1 MTTLGRNS
9 RRRQVLVGWR
19 VGMVYQRDCV
29 RQRGPSN
36 RPDPQNGR
44 GGKPGS
50 LQRSLQ
56 LCGPCSEHRQE
67 HYFVPCQILPRR
79 KRKHLPSNAVATSSS
94 EAPANLRFAAHR
106 AGGSWTAGAGR
117 LGSFQEQDP
126 GSSLG
131 CRGQQGFLGPQ
142 PRPQVFTPCFMSLG
156 QPACLFLSIARS
168 RSMMTGEQMAAFH
181 PPTNSNPL
189 ERPIKMG
196 WLKKQ
201 RSIVKNWQQRYFV
214 LRAQHLCYYKDEED
228 SKPQGYMYLPGS
240 TVKEIATNP
249 EEAGKFVFE
258 VIPAVFGQR
267 LDETVAYEQK
277 FGFHLVPILVEKC
290 AEFILEHGVS
300 EEGIFRLPGQDNLV
314 KQLRDAFDAGERP
327 SFDRDTDVHTVAS
340 LLKLYLRDLPEPV
353 VPWSQYEGFLLCGQ
367 LMNADEAKAQQELVK
382 QLSILP
388 RDNYSLLS
396 YICRF
401 LHEIQLNCAVNKMS
415 VDNLATVIGVNL
427 IRSKVEDPAVIMR
440 GTPQIQRV
448 MTMMIRDHEVLFPK
462 SKDVPLSPPAQKSD
476 AKKAPVPRSSVGW
489 DATEDP
495 PLSRADSFSSTASSP
510 DATSP
515 TGLQPSEQ
523 HQEDGGKAPRE
534 NSGDWKVQSRKRTQ
548 TLPNRKCF
556 LTSAFQGTTSSKL
569 EIFKNEF
576 WSSSSETKAGEGH
589 RRTMSQDLRHLSN
602 DPRTSTYDN
611 VPAPPGSQ
619 GSPTGA
625 LSSPACDSKRETV
638 ASTDSEMESGRKTS
652 GEEDLDSL
660 QRMVQHLQ
668 KEIETQK
675 QMYEE
680 QIKNLEKEN
689 YDVWAKVVRLN
700 EELERERKK
709 FAALE
714 ISLRNVERSR
724 EDVERRN
731 KVLEEE
737 VKEFVKSMK
746 EPKAKTDA

>member
-1 MTTLGRNS
+1 M
-9 RRRQVLVGWR
+9 
-19 VGMVYQRDCV
+19 
-29 RQRGPSN
+29 
-36 RPDPQNGR
+36 
-44 GGKPGS
+44 S
-50 LQRSLQ
+50 LK
-56 LCGPCSEHRQE
+56 
-67 HYFVPCQILPRR
+67 LPRNWDFNL
-79 KRKHLPSNAVATSSS
+79 KV
-94 EAPANLRFAAHR
+94 EA
-106 AGGSWTAGAGR
+106 GK
-117 LGSFQEQDP
+117 
-126 GSSLG
+126 
-131 CRGQQGFLGPQ
+131 
-142 PRPQVFTPCFMSLG
+142 
-156 QPACLFLSIARS
+156 IARS
-168 RSMMTGEQMAAFH
+168 RSVMTGEQMATLHLPA
-181 PPTNSNPL
+181 PSPL
-189 ERPIKMG
+189 QRPVKMG

-214 LRAQHLCYYKDEED
+214 LRAQQLCYYKDEED
-228 SKPQGYMYLPGS
+228 GKPQGCLYLPGG
-240 TVKEIATNP
+240 TIKEIATNP

-258 VIPAVFGQR
+258 VIPASWDQSRTGQDSYVLMASSQAEMEEWVKFLRRVAGTPSGAVFGQR

-277 FGFHLVPILVEKC
+277 FGPHLVPILVEKC
-290 AEFILEHGVS
+290 AEFILQHGLH

-382 QLSILP
+382 QLSLLP

-396 YICRF
+396 YLCRF

-462 SKDVPLSPPAQKSD
+462 SKDVPLSPPAQKND
-476 AKKAPVPRSSVGW
+476 PKKPPVARSSVGW

-495 PLSRADSFSSTASSP
+495 PISRADSFSNTTSNS

-515 TGLQPSEQ
+515 TGQQPS
-523 HQEDGGKAPRE
+523 DGCLEESSKAPRE
-534 NSGDWKVQSRKRTQ
+534 KLGDWKLQSRKRTQ

-556 LTSAFQGTTSSKL
+556 LTSAFQGANSGKV

-576 WSSSSETKAGEGH
+576 WSPSDVKAGEGH
-589 RRTMSQDLRHLSN
+589 RRTLSQGVPHYPDTQ
-602 DPRTSTYDN
+602 RTSTYDN
-611 VPAPPGSQ
+611 VPAPPG
-619 GSPTGA
+619 PTGEEA
-625 LSSPACDSKRETV
+625 GKASSPACDSKRETL
-638 ASTDSEMESGRKTS
+638 ASPSSETGPEKKNC
-652 GEEDLDSL
+652 GEEELESL
-660 QRMVQHLQ
+660 QTVVQELR

-675 QMYEE
+675 QKYEE
-680 QIKNLEKEN
+680 QIENLEKEN

-700 EELERERKK
+700 EELEKEKKK

-731 KVLEEE
+731 KALEEE

-746 EPKAKTDA
+746 EPKADA

>member
-1 MTTLGRNS
+1 M
-9 RRRQVLVGWR
+9 
-19 VGMVYQRDCV
+19 
-29 RQRGPSN
+29 
-36 RPDPQNGR
+36 
-44 GGKPGS
+44 S
-50 LQRSLQ
+50 LK
-56 LCGPCSEHRQE
+56 
-67 HYFVPCQILPRR
+67 LPRNWDFNL
-79 KRKHLPSNAVATSSS
+79 KV
-94 EAPANLRFAAHR
+94 EAAK
-106 AGGSWTAGAGR
+106 
-117 LGSFQEQDP
+117 
-126 GSSLG
+126 
-131 CRGQQGFLGPQ
+131 
-142 PRPQVFTPCFMSLG
+142 
-156 QPACLFLSIARS
+156 IARS
-168 RSMMTGEQMAAFH
+168 RSVMTGEQMAAFH
-181 PPTNSNPL
+181 PSSTPNPL

-214 LRAQHLCYYKDEED
+214 LRAQHLYYYKDEED
-228 SKPQGYMYLPGS
+228 TKPQGCMPLPGS
-240 TVKEIATNP
+240 TIKEIATNP

-258 VIPAVFGQR
+258 IIPVFGQR

-277 FGFHLVPILVEKC
+277 FGPHLVPILVEKC
-290 AEFILEHGVS
+290 AEFILEHGRN

-367 LMNADEAKAQQELVK
+367 LTNADEAKAQQELMK

-462 SKDVPLSPPAQKSD
+462 SKDIPLSPPAQKND
-476 AKKAPVPRSSVGW
+476 PKKAPVARSSVGW
-489 DATEDP
+489 DATED
-495 PLSRADSFSSTASSP
+495 LRISRTDSFSSMTRDS
-510 DATSP
+510 DTTTSP
-515 TGLQPSEQ
+515 TGQQPSDGFL
-523 HQEDGGKAPRE
+523 EDSSKVPRE
-534 NSGDWKVQSRKRTQ
+534 KPGDWKMQSRKRTQ

-556 LTSAFQGTTSSKL
+556 LTPAFQGANSSKT

-576 WSSSSETKAGEGH
+576 WSPSSEAKAGEGH
-589 RRTMSQDLRHLSN
+589 RRTMSQDLRQLS
-602 DPRTSTYDN
+602 DSQRTSTYDN
-611 VPAPPGSQ
+611 VPSLPGSP
-619 GSPTGA
+619 GEEASA
-625 LSSPACDSKRETV
+625 LSSQACDSKGDTPASPNSETGP
-638 ASTDSEMESGRKTS
+638 EKKNS
-652 GEEDLDSL
+652 GEEELDSL
-660 QRMVQHLQ
+660 QRTVQELR

-675 QMYEE
+675 EMYEE

-700 EELERERKK
+700 EELEKEKK
-709 FAALE
+709 KSAALE
-714 ISLRNVERSR
+714 ISLRNMERSR
-724 EDVERRN
+724 EDVEKRN
-731 KVLEEE
+731 KALEEE

-746 EPKAKTDA
+746 EPKTEA

>member
-1 MTTLGRNS
+1 MTLG
-9 RRRQVLVGWR
+9 Q
-19 VGMVYQRDCV
+19 
-29 RQRGPSN
+29 
-36 RPDPQNGR
+36 
-44 GGKPGS
+44 K
-50 LQRSLQ
+50 
-56 LCGPCSEHRQE
+56 
-67 HYFVPCQILPRR
+67 
-79 KRKHLPSNAVATSSS
+79 
-94 EAPANLRFAAHR
+94 
-106 AGGSWTAGAGR
+106 
-117 LGSFQEQDP
+117 FQEVP
-126 GSSLG
+126 SPWGLAWGYSLLERQ
-131 CRGQQGFLGPQ
+131 CGQW
-142 PRPQVFTPCFMSLG
+142 
-156 QPACLFLSIARS
+156 ARS
-168 RSMMTGEQMAAFH
+168 RSVMTGEQMAAFH
-181 PPTNSNPL
+181 PPASPNPL

-214 LRAQHLCYYKDEED
+214 LRAQHLYYYKDEED
-228 SKPQGYMYLPGS
+228 SKPQGCMYLPGS
-240 TVKEIATNP
+240 TVKELATNP

-277 FGFHLVPILVEKC
+277 FGPHLVPILVEKC

-401 LHEIQLNCAVNKMS
+401 LHEIQLNCAINKMS

-462 SKDVPLSPPAQKSD
+462 SKDVPLSPPVQKND
-476 AKKAPVPRSSVGW
+476 AKKAPVARSSVGW
-489 DATEDP
+489 DATEES
-495 PLSRADSFSSTASSP
+495 PLSRTDSLNNTASSP

-515 TGLQPSEQ
+515 TGPQPGDQ
-523 HQEDGGKAPRE
+523 HQEGSGKAPRE
-534 NSGDWKVQSRKRTQ
+534 NPGDWKVQSRKRTQ

-576 WSSSSETKAGEGH
+576 WSPSSEAKTGEGH

-602 DPRTSTYDN
+602 DQRTSTYDN
-611 VPAPPGSQ
+611 VPAPLVPPGSPA
-619 GSPTGA
+619 GVLSP
-625 LSSPACDSKRETV
+625 PACDSKRDLLGSRDCEI
-638 ASTDSEMESGRKTS
+638 ESGSKSS

-675 QMYEE
+675 HMYEG

-689 YDVWAKVVRLN
+689 YDVWAKVVKLN
-700 EELERERKK
+700 EELEMEKKK

-714 ISLRNVERSR
+714 ISLRNMERSR

-737 VKEFVKSMK
+737 VREFVKSMK
-746 EPKAKTDA
+746 KAETKTEA

>member
-1 MTTLGRNS
+1 
-9 RRRQVLVGWR
+9 
-19 VGMVYQRDCV
+19 
-29 RQRGPSN
+29 
-36 RPDPQNGR
+36 
-44 GGKPGS
+44 
-50 LQRSLQ
+50 
-56 LCGPCSEHRQE
+56 
-67 HYFVPCQILPRR
+67 
-79 KRKHLPSNAVATSSS
+79 
-94 EAPANLRFAAHR
+94 
-106 AGGSWTAGAGR
+106 
-117 LGSFQEQDP
+117 
-126 GSSLG
+126 
-131 CRGQQGFLGPQ
+131 
-142 PRPQVFTPCFMSLG
+142 
-156 QPACLFLSIARS
+156 
-168 RSMMTGEQMAAFH
+168 MTGEQMAAFH
-181 PPTNSNPL
+181 PASTPNLL

-214 LRAQHLCYYKDEED
+214 LRAQQLYYYKDEED
-228 SKPQGYMYLPGS
+228 LKPQGSMYLPGS
-240 TVKEIATNP
+240 TIKEIATNP
-249 EEAGKFVFE
+249 DEAGKFVFE
-258 VIPAVFGQR
+258 IIPASWDQNRTGQDSYVLMASSQAEMEEWVKFLRRVAGTPSGAVFGQR

-277 FGFHLVPILVEKC
+277 FGPHLVPILVEKC
-290 AEFILEHGVS
+290 AEFILEHGLN

-327 SFDRDTDVHTVAS
+327 SFDKDTDVHTVAS

-367 LMNADEAKAQQELVK
+367 LMNADETKAQQELMK

-427 IRSKVEDPAVIMR
+427 IRSKIEDPAVIMR

-462 SKDVPLSPPAQKSD
+462 SKDAPLSPPSQKSD
-476 AKKAPVPRSSVGW
+476 PKKAPVARSSVGW
-489 DATEDP
+489 DATEDTP
-495 PLSRADSFSSTASSP
+495 ISRTDSFSNMTSDS

-515 TGLQPSEQ
+515 TGQQPSDGCL
-523 HQEDGGKAPRE
+523 EDTSKALRE
-534 NSGDWKVQSRKRTQ
+534 KLGDWKVQSRKRTQ

-556 LTSAFQGTTSSKL
+556 LTSAFQGANSSKV

-576 WSSSSETKAGEGH
+576 WSPAEVKAGEGH
-589 RRTMSQDLRHLSN
+589 RRTMSQDLHHLS
-602 DPRTSTYDN
+602 DPQRTSTYDN
-611 VPAPPGSQ
+611 VPALPGSP
-619 GSPTGA
+619 GGEASEH
-625 LSSPACDSKRETV
+625 SSHACDSKRDAP
-638 ASTDSEMESGRKTS
+638 ASPDSESGS
-652 GEEDLDSL
+652 GKKNSGVEELDSL
-660 QRMVQHLQ
+660 QKMVQELR

-680 QIKNLEKEN
+680 QIKNLAKEN

-700 EELERERKK
+700 EELEKEKKK

-724 EDVERRN
+724 EDVEKRN
-731 KVLEEE
+731 KALEEE

-746 EPKAKTDA
+746 EPKTDV

>member
-1 MTTLGRNS
+1 M
-9 RRRQVLVGWR
+9 
-19 VGMVYQRDCV
+19 
-29 RQRGPSN
+29 
-36 RPDPQNGR
+36 
-44 GGKPGS
+44 S
-50 LQRSLQ
+50 LK
-56 LCGPCSEHRQE
+56 
-67 HYFVPCQILPRR
+67 LPRNWDFNL
-79 KRKHLPSNAVATSSS
+79 KV
-94 EAPANLRFAAHR
+94 EA
-106 AGGSWTAGAGR
+106 GK
-117 LGSFQEQDP
+117 
-126 GSSLG
+126 
-131 CRGQQGFLGPQ
+131 
-142 PRPQVFTPCFMSLG
+142 
-156 QPACLFLSIARS
+156 IARS
-168 RSMMTGEQMAAFH
+168 RSVMTGEQMATLHLPA
-181 PPTNSNPL
+181 PSPL
-189 ERPIKMG
+189 QRPVKMG

-214 LRAQHLCYYKDEED
+214 LRAQQLCYYKDEED
-228 SKPQGYMYLPGS
+228 GKPQGCLYLPGG
-240 TVKEIATNP
+240 TIKEIATNP

-258 VIPAVFGQR
+258 VIPVFGQR

-277 FGFHLVPILVEKC
+277 FGPHLVPILVEKC
-290 AEFILEHGVS
+290 AEFILQHGLH

-382 QLSILP
+382 QLSLLP

-396 YICRF
+396 YLCRF

-440 GTPQIQRV
+440 GAPQIQRV

-462 SKDVPLSPPAQKSD
+462 SKDVPLSPPAQKND
-476 AKKAPVPRSSVGW
+476 PKKPPVRSSVGW

-495 PLSRADSFSSTASSP
+495 PISRADSFSNTTSNS

-515 TGLQPSEQ
+515 TGQQPS
-523 HQEDGGKAPRE
+523 DGCLEESSKAPRE
-534 NSGDWKVQSRKRTQ
+534 KLGDWKLQSRKRTQ

-556 LTSAFQGTTSSKL
+556 LTSAFQGANSGKV

-576 WSSSSETKAGEGH
+576 WSPSDVKAGEGH
-589 RRTMSQDLRHLSN
+589 RRTLSQGVPHYPDAQ
-602 DPRTSTYDN
+602 RTSTYDN
-611 VPAPPGSQ
+611 VPTLPG
-619 GSPTGA
+619 PTGEEA
-625 LSSPACDSKRETV
+625 AAASSPACDSKRETL
-638 ASTDSEMESGRKTS
+638 ASPSSETGPEKKNS
-652 GEEDLDSL
+652 GEEELESL
-660 QRMVQHLQ
+660 QTVVQKLR

-675 QMYEE
+675 QKYEE
-680 QIKNLEKEN
+680 QIENLEKEN

-700 EELERERKK
+700 EELEKEKKK

-724 EDVERRN
+724 EVERRN
-731 KVLEEE
+731 KALEEE

-746 EPKAKTDA
+746 EPKADA

>member
-1 MTTLGRNS
+1 
-9 RRRQVLVGWR
+9 
-19 VGMVYQRDCV
+19 
-29 RQRGPSN
+29 
-36 RPDPQNGR
+36 
-44 GGKPGS
+44 
-50 LQRSLQ
+50 
-56 LCGPCSEHRQE
+56 
-67 HYFVPCQILPRR
+67 
-79 KRKHLPSNAVATSSS
+79 
-94 EAPANLRFAAHR
+94 
-106 AGGSWTAGAGR
+106 
-117 LGSFQEQDP
+117 
-126 GSSLG
+126 
-131 CRGQQGFLGPQ
+131 
-142 PRPQVFTPCFMSLG
+142 
-156 QPACLFLSIARS
+156 
-168 RSMMTGEQMAAFH
+168 MTGEQMAAFH
-181 PPTNSNPL
+181 PASIPNPL

-201 RSIVKNWQQRYFV
+201 RSLVKNWQQRYFV
-214 LRAQHLCYYKDEED
+214 LRAQQLYYYKDEED
-228 SKPQGYMYLPGS
+228 VKPQGCMYLPGS
-240 TVKEIATNP
+240 TIKEIATNP

-277 FGFHLVPILVEKC
+277 FGPHLVPILVEKC
-290 AEFILEHGVS
+290 AEFILEHGLN

-340 LLKLYLRDLPEPV
+340 LMKLYLRDLPEPV

-367 LMNADEAKAQQELVK
+367 LTNADEGKAQQELMK

-401 LHEIQLNCAVNKMS
+401 LHEIQLNCGVNKMS

-448 MTMMIRDHEVLFPK
+448 MTMMIRDHEILFPK
-462 SKDVPLSPPAQKSD
+462 SKDAPLSPPAPQND
-476 AKKAPVPRSSVGW
+476 PKKPPVARSSVGW

-495 PLSRADSFSSTASSP
+495 PISRTDSVSNMASDS

-515 TGLQPSEQ
+515 TGQRPSDGCL
-523 HQEDGGKAPRE
+523 EDKASRE
-534 NSGDWKVQSRKRTQ
+534 KPGDWKLQSRKRTQ

-556 LTSAFQGTTSSKL
+556 LTSALQGANSCKV

-576 WSSSSETKAGEGH
+576 WSSSEGKAGDGH
-589 RRTMSQDLRHLSN
+589 RRTMSQGVPQFFDSQ
-602 DPRTSTYDN
+602 RTSTYDN
-611 VPAPPGSQ
+611 VPTQPGSP
-619 GSPTGA
+619 GDEAGT
-625 LSSPACDSKRETV
+625 LSSQACDSKRDAFASLNSET
-638 ASTDSEMESGRKTS
+638 GPGKNNS
-652 GEEDLDSL
+652 GEEELESL
-660 QRMVQHLQ
+660 QRMVQKLR

-680 QIKNLEKEN
+680 QIENLEKEN
-689 YDVWAKVVRLN
+689 YDVWAKVVRLS
-700 EELERERKK
+700 EELEKEKK
-709 FAALE
+709 KSAALE

-731 KVLEEE
+731 KALEED
-737 VKEFVKSMK
+737 VKEFVKLMK
-746 EPKAKTDA
+746 EPKTDA

>member
-1 MTTLGRNS
+1 M
-9 RRRQVLVGWR
+9 
-19 VGMVYQRDCV
+19 
-29 RQRGPSN
+29 
-36 RPDPQNGR
+36 
-44 GGKPGS
+44 S
-50 LQRSLQ
+50 LK
-56 LCGPCSEHRQE
+56 
-67 HYFVPCQILPRR
+67 LPRNWDFNL
-79 KRKHLPSNAVATSSS
+79 KG
-94 EAPANLRFAAHR
+94 EAGKIG
-106 AGGSWTAGAGR
+106 AGGMELPGVWDLSYFGWVKAAGHTQN
-117 LGSFQEQDP
+117 S
-126 GSSLG
+126 
-131 CRGQQGFLGPQ
+131 
-142 PRPQVFTPCFMSLG
+142 
-156 QPACLFLSIARS
+156 RS
-168 RSMMTGEQMAAFH
+168 RSVMTGEQMAAFH
-181 PPTNSNPL
+181 PSSTPNPL

-201 RSIVKNWQQRYFV
+201 RSIVKNWQLRYFV
-214 LRAQHLCYYKDEED
+214 LRAQQLYYYKDEED
-228 SKPQGYMYLPGS
+228 VKPQGCMYLPGS
-240 TVKEIATNP
+240 MIKEIATNP

-258 VIPAVFGQR
+258 VIPASWDQSRMGPDSYVLMASSQAEMEEWVKFLRRVAGIPSGAVFGQR

-277 FGFHLVPILVEKC
+277 FGPHLVPILIEKC
-290 AEFILEHGVS
+290 AEFILEHGLN

-353 VPWSQYEGFLLCGQ
+353 VPWKQYEGFLLCGQ
-367 LMNADEAKAQQELVK
+367 LMNADEAKAQQELKK

-388 RDNYSLLS
+388 RENYSLLS

-440 GTPQIQRV
+440 GTPQTQRV

-462 SKDVPLSPPAQKSD
+462 SKDAPLSSPPPKND
-476 AKKAPVPRSSVGW
+476 PKKPPVARSSVGW
-489 DATEDP
+489 DASEDP
-495 PLSRADSFSSTASSP
+495 PISRTDSFNNTAIDSE
-510 DATSP
+510 AASP
-515 TGLQPSEQ
+515 TEQQPS
-523 HQEDGGKAPRE
+523 DACLDNSSKAPME
-534 NSGDWKVQSRKRTQ
+534 KPGDWKLQSRKRTQ

-556 LTSAFQGTTSSKL
+556 LTSAFQGANSKV

-576 WSSSSETKAGEGH
+576 WSSSSEAKAGEGH
-589 RRTMSQDLRHLSN
+589 RRTMSQGLPNFSDSQ
-602 DPRTSTYDN
+602 RTSTYDN
-611 VPAPPGSQ
+611 IPTLPGSP
-619 GSPTGA
+619 GKEAGA
-625 LSSPACDSKRETV
+625 LSSHACDPKRDTLLKSNSETRPE
-638 ASTDSEMESGRKTS
+638 TKNSG
-652 GEEDLDSL
+652 GEELESL
-660 QRMVQHLQ
+660 QRMVQELK

-700 EELERERKK
+700 EELEKEKK
-709 FAALE
+709 KSAALE

-731 KVLEEE
+731 KTLEEE

-746 EPKAKTDA
+746 EPKVDA

>member
-1 MTTLGRNS
+1 M
-9 RRRQVLVGWR
+9 
-19 VGMVYQRDCV
+19 
-29 RQRGPSN
+29 
-36 RPDPQNGR
+36 
-44 GGKPGS
+44 S
-50 LQRSLQ
+50 LK
-56 LCGPCSEHRQE
+56 
-67 HYFVPCQILPRR
+67 LPRNWDFNL
-79 KRKHLPSNAVATSSS
+79 KV
-94 EAPANLRFAAHR
+94 EA
-106 AGGSWTAGAGR
+106 GK
-117 LGSFQEQDP
+117 
-126 GSSLG
+126 
-131 CRGQQGFLGPQ
+131 
-142 PRPQVFTPCFMSLG
+142 
-156 QPACLFLSIARS
+156 IARS
-168 RSMMTGEQMAAFH
+168 RSVMTGEQMATLHLPA
-181 PPTNSNPL
+181 PSPL
-189 ERPIKMG
+189 QRPVKMG

-214 LRAQHLCYYKDEED
+214 LRAQQLCYYKDEED
-228 SKPQGYMYLPGS
+228 GKPQGCLYLPGG
-240 TVKEIATNP
+240 TIKEIATNP

-258 VIPAVFGQR
+258 VIPASWDQSRTGQDSYVLMASSQAEMEEWVKFLRRVAGTPSGAVFGQR

-277 FGFHLVPILVEKC
+277 FGPHLVPILVEKC
-290 AEFILEHGVS
+290 AEFILQHGLH

-382 QLSILP
+382 QLSLLP

-396 YICRF
+396 YLCRF

-462 SKDVPLSPPAQKSD
+462 SKDVPLSPPAQKND
-476 AKKAPVPRSSVGW
+476 PKKPPVARSSVGW

-495 PLSRADSFSSTASSP
+495 PISRADSFSNTTSNS

-515 TGLQPSEQ
+515 TGQQPS
-523 HQEDGGKAPRE
+523 DGCLEESSKAPRE
-534 NSGDWKVQSRKRTQ
+534 KLGDWKLQSRKRTQ

-556 LTSAFQGTTSSKL
+556 LTSAFQGANSGKV

-576 WSSSSETKAGEGH
+576 WSPSDVKAGEGH
-589 RRTMSQDLRHLSN
+589 RRTLSQGVPHYPDAQ
-602 DPRTSTYDN
+602 RTSTYDN
-611 VPAPPGSQ
+611 VPARPG
-619 GSPTGA
+619 PTGEEA
-625 LSSPACDSKRETV
+625 GKASSPACDSKRETL
-638 ASTDSEMESGRKTS
+638 ASPSSETGPEKKNC
-652 GEEDLDSL
+652 GEEELESL
-660 QRMVQHLQ
+660 QTVVQELR

-675 QMYEE
+675 QKYEE
-680 QIKNLEKEN
+680 QIENLEKEN

-700 EELERERKK
+700 EELEKEKKK

-731 KVLEEE
+731 KALEEE

-746 EPKAKTDA
+746 EPKADA

>member
-1 MTTLGRNS
+1 M
-9 RRRQVLVGWR
+9 
-19 VGMVYQRDCV
+19 
-29 RQRGPSN
+29 
-36 RPDPQNGR
+36 
-44 GGKPGS
+44 S
-50 LQRSLQ
+50 LK
-56 LCGPCSEHRQE
+56 
-67 HYFVPCQILPRR
+67 LPRNWDFNL
-79 KRKHLPSNAVATSSS
+79 KG
-94 EAPANLRFAAHR
+94 EA
-106 AGGSWTAGAGR
+106 GK
-117 LGSFQEQDP
+117 
-126 GSSLG
+126 
-131 CRGQQGFLGPQ
+131 
-142 PRPQVFTPCFMSLG
+142 
-156 QPACLFLSIARS
+156 IARS
-168 RSMMTGEQMAAFH
+168 RSVMTGEPMAAFH
-181 PPTNSNPL
+181 LSSTPNPL

-214 LRAQHLCYYKDEED
+214 LRAQQLFYYKDEED
-228 SKPQGYMYLPGS
+228 MKPQGCMYLPGS
-240 TVKEIATNP
+240 TIKEIATNP

-258 VIPAVFGQR
+258 IIPASWDQSRTGQDSYVLMASSQAEMEEWVKFLRRVAGTPSGAVFGQR

-277 FGFHLVPILVEKC
+277 FGPHLVPILVEKC
-290 AEFILEHGVS
+290 AEFIREHGLN

-353 VPWSQYEGFLLCGQ
+353 VPWSQYEGFLLCGR
-367 LMNADEAKAQQELVK
+367 LMNTDEAKAQQELMK

-388 RDNYSLLS
+388 RENYSLLS
-396 YICRF
+396 YVCRF

-462 SKDVPLSPPAQKSD
+462 SKDAPLSPPAPKND
-476 AKKAPVPRSSVGW
+476 PKKPPVARSSVGW
-489 DATEDP
+489 DASEDVP
-495 PLSRADSFSSTASSP
+495 ISRTNSFSNTTS
-510 DATSP
+510 DLEATSP
-515 TGLQPSEQ
+515 TGQQPSDVCL
-523 HQEDGGKAPRE
+523 EDSSKTPRE
-534 NSGDWKVQSRKRTQ
+534 KPGDWKLQSRKRTQ

-556 LTSAFQGTTSSKL
+556 LTASFQSANSSKM

-576 WSSSSETKAGEGH
+576 WSPSSEVKAGDGH
-589 RRTMSQDLRHLSN
+589 RRTMSQGVPNLS
-602 DPRTSTYDN
+602 DSQRTSTYDN
-611 VPAPPGSQ
+611 IPTLPGSP
-619 GSPTGA
+619 GNEAGA
-625 LSSPACDSKRETV
+625 LSSGASDSKRDTLSNPNSETRPG
-638 ASTDSEMESGRKTS
+638 TKNS
-652 GEEDLDSL
+652 GEEELKSL
-660 QRMVQHLQ
+660 QKMVQELQ

-700 EELERERKK
+700 EELEKEKK
-709 FAALE
+709 KSAALE

-731 KVLEEE
+731 KTLEEE
-737 VKEFVKSMK
+737 VKEFVKSM
-746 EPKAKTDA
+746 EPKVDA

>member
-1 MTTLGRNS
+1 MELLG
-9 RRRQVLVGWR
+9 VWDLGYLGWTKAT
-19 VGMVYQRDCV
+19 D
-29 RQRGPSN
+29 
-36 RPDPQNGR
+36 
-44 GGKPGS
+44 
-50 LQRSLQ
+50 LT
-56 LCGPCSEHRQE
+56 
-67 HYFVPCQILPRR
+67 
-79 KRKHLPSNAVATSSS
+79 KH
-94 EAPANLRFAAHR
+94 
-106 AGGSWTAGAGR
+106 
-117 LGSFQEQDP
+117 
-126 GSSLG
+126 
-131 CRGQQGFLGPQ
+131 
-142 PRPQVFTPCFMSLG
+142 
-156 QPACLFLSIARS
+156 ARS
-168 RSMMTGEQMAAFH
+168 RSVMTGEQMAAFH
-181 PPTNSNPL
+181 PASIPNPL

-201 RSIVKNWQQRYFV
+201 RSLVKNWQQRYFV
-214 LRAQHLCYYKDEED
+214 LRAQQLYYYKDEED
-228 SKPQGYMYLPGS
+228 VKPQGCMYLPGS
-240 TVKEIATNP
+240 TIKEIATNP

-277 FGFHLVPILVEKC
+277 FGPHLVPILVEKC
-290 AEFILEHGVS
+290 AEFILEHGLN

-340 LLKLYLRDLPEPV
+340 LMKLYLRDLPEPV

-367 LMNADEAKAQQELVK
+367 LMNADEGKAQQELMK

-401 LHEIQLNCAVNKMS
+401 LHEIQLNCGVNKMS

-448 MTMMIRDHEVLFPK
+448 MTMMIRDHEILFPK
-462 SKDVPLSPPAQKSD
+462 SKDAPLSPPAPKND
-476 AKKAPVPRSSVGW
+476 PKKPPVARSSVGW

-495 PLSRADSFSSTASSP
+495 PISRTDSVSNMASDS

-515 TGLQPSEQ
+515 TGQRPSDGCL
-523 HQEDGGKAPRE
+523 EDKASRE
-534 NSGDWKVQSRKRTQ
+534 KPGDWKLQSRKRTQ

-556 LTSAFQGTTSSKL
+556 LTSALQGANSCKV

-576 WSSSSETKAGEGH
+576 WSSSEGKAGDGH
-589 RRTMSQDLRHLSN
+589 RRTMSQGVPQFFDSQ
-602 DPRTSTYDN
+602 RTSTYDN
-611 VPAPPGSQ
+611 VPTQPGSP
-619 GSPTGA
+619 GDEAGT
-625 LSSPACDSKRETV
+625 LSSQACDSKRDAFASLNSET
-638 ASTDSEMESGRKTS
+638 EPGKNNS
-652 GEEDLDSL
+652 GEEELESL
-660 QRMVQHLQ
+660 QRMVQKLR

-680 QIKNLEKEN
+680 QIENLEKEN
-689 YDVWAKVVRLN
+689 YDVWAKVVRLS
-700 EELERERKK
+700 EELEKEKK
-709 FAALE
+709 KSAALE

-731 KVLEEE
+731 KALEED
-737 VKEFVKSMK
+737 VKEFVKSIK
-746 EPKAKTDA
+746 EPKTDA

>member
-1 MTTLGRNS
+1 M
-9 RRRQVLVGWR
+9 
-19 VGMVYQRDCV
+19 
-29 RQRGPSN
+29 
-36 RPDPQNGR
+36 
-44 GGKPGS
+44 S
-50 LQRSLQ
+50 LK
-56 LCGPCSEHRQE
+56 
-67 HYFVPCQILPRR
+67 LPRNWDFSLR
-79 KRKHLPSNAVATSSS
+79 G
-94 EAPANLRFAAHR
+94 EA
-106 AGGSWTAGAGR
+106 GK
-117 LGSFQEQDP
+117 
-126 GSSLG
+126 
-131 CRGQQGFLGPQ
+131 
-142 PRPQVFTPCFMSLG
+142 
-156 QPACLFLSIARS
+156 IARS
-168 RSMMTGEQMAAFH
+168 RSVMTGEQMAAFH
-181 PPTNSNPL
+181 PASSPNPL

-214 LRAQHLCYYKDEED
+214 LRAQQLYYYKDEED
-228 SKPQGYMYLPGS
+228 VKPQGYMYLPGS
-240 TVKEIATNP
+240 TIKEIATNP

-277 FGFHLVPILVEKC
+277 FGPHLVPILVEKC
-290 AEFILEHGVS
+290 AEFILEHGLN

-327 SFDRDTDVHTVAS
+327 NFDRDTDVHTVAS

-401 LHEIQLNCAVNKMS
+401 LHEIQLNCGVNKMS

-462 SKDVPLSPPAQKSD
+462 SKDAPLSPPAPKND
-476 AKKAPVPRSSVGW
+476 PKKPPVARSSVGW
-489 DATEDP
+489 DASEDP
-495 PLSRADSFSSTASSP
+495 PISRTDSINNMTSDS

-515 TGLQPSEQ
+515 TGQRPNDGCL
-523 HQEDGGKAPRE
+523 EDSIKASKEKP
-534 NSGDWKVQSRKRTQ
+534 GDWKMQSRKRTQ

-556 LTSAFQGTTSSKL
+556 LTSALQGANSCKT
-569 EIFKNEF
+569 EVIKNEF
-576 WSSSSETKAGEGH
+576 CSPSSEAKAGEGH
-589 RRTMSQDLRHLSN
+589 RRTMSQGVPQFFDAQ
-602 DPRTSTYDN
+602 RTSTYDN
-611 VPAPPGSQ
+611 VPAQPGSP
-619 GSPTGA
+619 GDKADA
-625 LSSPACDSKRETV
+625 LSPQAYDSKRD
-638 ASTDSEMESGRKTS
+638 APGSPNSEARPGKKNS
-652 GEEDLDSL
+652 GEEELESF
-660 QRMVQHLQ
+660 QRMLVQELR
-668 KEIETQK
+668 KEIQTQK

-689 YDVWAKVVRLN
+689 YDVWTKVVRLN
-700 EELERERKK
+700 EELEKEKK
-709 FAALE
+709 KSAALE
-714 ISLRNVERSR
+714 ISLRNVERSL

-731 KVLEEE
+731 KALEEE
-737 VKEFVKSMK
+737 VKEFVRSMK
-746 EPKAKTDA
+746 EPKTNA

>member
-1 MTTLGRNS
+1 M
-9 RRRQVLVGWR
+9 
-19 VGMVYQRDCV
+19 
-29 RQRGPSN
+29 
-36 RPDPQNGR
+36 
-44 GGKPGS
+44 S
-50 LQRSLQ
+50 LK
-56 LCGPCSEHRQE
+56 
-67 HYFVPCQILPRR
+67 LPRNWDFNL
-79 KRKHLPSNAVATSSS
+79 KAEATK
-94 EAPANLRFAAHR
+94 
-106 AGGSWTAGAGR
+106 
-117 LGSFQEQDP
+117 
-126 GSSLG
+126 
-131 CRGQQGFLGPQ
+131 
-142 PRPQVFTPCFMSLG
+142 
-156 QPACLFLSIARS
+156 IARS
-168 RSMMTGEQMAAFH
+168 RSVMTGEQMANFH
-181 PPTNSNPL
+181 SSSTLNPL

-214 LRAQHLCYYKDEED
+214 LKAQQLYYYKDEED
-228 SKPQGYMYLPGS
+228 SKPQGCMYLPGS
-240 TVKEIATNP
+240 TIKEIATNP

-258 VIPAVFGQR
+258 VTPALWDLNRTAQDSYILMASSQAEMEEWVKFLRRVAGTPSGAVFGQR

-277 FGFHLVPILVEKC
+277 FGSHLVPILVEKC
-290 AEFILEHGVS
+290 VEFILEHGMN

-367 LMNADEAKAQQELVK
+367 LMNADEAKAQQELTK

-462 SKDVPLSPPAQKSD
+462 SKDTPLSPPAQKND
-476 AKKAPVPRSSVGW
+476 PKKPPVPRSSVGW
-489 DATEDP
+489 DATEEP
-495 PLSRADSFSSTASSP
+495 SMSRTDSFSNVTSDS

-515 TGLQPSEQ
+515 IASQPNDR
-523 HQEDGGKAPRE
+523 HQDDSSKVPGEKP
-534 NSGDWKVQSRKRTQ
+534 GDWKVQSRKRTQ

-556 LTSAFQGTTSSKL
+556 LTSAFPSTNSNKV

-576 WSSSSETKAGEGH
+576 WSPSSKAKVGEGH
-589 RRTMSQDLRHLSN
+589 RRTMSQDLRHLS
-602 DPRTSTYDN
+602 DSQRTSTYDN
-611 VPAPPGSQ
+611 VPTLPGSH
-619 GSPTGA
+619 GDGVGT
-625 LSSPACDSKRETV
+625 LSSPTSDFKRDAL
-638 ASTDSEMESGRKTS
+638 ASTNSETGPEGKNSA
-652 GEEDLDSL
+652 EEELDSL
-660 QRMVQHLQ
+660 QKMVQDLRKQ
-668 KEIETQK
+668 IETQK
-675 QMYEE
+675 KTYEE

-700 EELERERKK
+700 EELEKEKKK
-709 FAALE
+709 FGALE

-731 KVLEEE
+731 KVLEDE

-746 EPKAKTDA
+746 EPKTDP